1 MNSSE
6 MVSFKNS
13 IANQLLKVVF
23 SVYLILTFTVT
34 IIHMVTEYTHTRQK
48 VIEELRTIES
58 TFKPTLSRALWD
70 MNFDQIRSAFLGIE
84 KLPTVIGVQVE
95 DNEGKL
101 IGMAGKIIK
110 SDGTSV
116 LVDRMGRETVVEKA
130 YGLFWHEFSVT
141 HLRQNRTFQLGNVR
155 LYSSASV
162 VLDKVMLTF
171 IFLIINAVIKIVA
184 LWLIFLYV
192 FRLILGRP
200 LSALTNATRQIH
212 LDNLEDVSINIK
224 TSKRNELKV
233 LETAFN
239 EMIDKLLSA
248 RSRLNDYMDEE
259 TERLEGL
266 VEERT
271 RELTVSEGRFRRSE
285 AELRA
290 LFASMTDVILV
301 LNREGLYLKIAPTS
315 SELLYKPPNELINKT
330 LHEVFPEHEAQR
342 FLDAI
347 HRSLNQNTTVIIEYA
362 LHIGGREVWFD
373 GRISPISEDTIIFVA
388 RDITERKRAEEELR
402 KYSETQ
408 EVLVQEVNHRVKN
421 NLSAIIGMLYKE
433 QDRAKAEGVTDLNGI
448 RDLQGRI
455 EGLSTVHSLLSASSW
470 RPLLLSQLCE
480 EVINAA
486 LQGVPLDTKILM
498 KIKDSPVRVNSNQAH
513 HLTLLI
519 NELATNTIKHALVK
533 RDRVSIGVE
542 IYHDNN
548 NVRIV
553 YRDDG
558 SGYPEEMIAGDMSH
572 TSVGFDIIKGIVKK
586 SLRGKVLLENN
597 NGAVTVIVFSLE
609 DVENQKGI

>member
-1 MNSSE
+1 MNSSD

-70 MNFDQIRSAFLGIE
+70 MNFNQIRSAFLGIE

-315 SELLYKPPNELINKT
+315 SELLYKPLNELINKT
-330 LHEVFPEHEAQR
+330 LHEVFPEHEAQL

-362 LHIGGREVWFD
+362 LYIGGREVWFD
-373 GRISPISEDTIIFVA
+373 GRISPISEDTIICCT
-388 RDITERKRAEEELR
+388 RHYRA
-402 KYSETQ
+402 
-408 EVLVQEVNHRVKN
+408 
-421 NLSAIIGMLYKE
+421 
-433 QDRAKAEGVTDLNGI
+433 
-448 RDLQGRI
+448 
-455 EGLSTVHSLLSASSW
+455 
-470 RPLLLSQLCE
+470 
-480 EVINAA
+480 
-486 LQGVPLDTKILM
+486 
-498 KIKDSPVRVNSNQAH
+498 
-513 HLTLLI
+513 
-519 NELATNTIKHALVK
+519 
-533 RDRVSIGVE
+533 
-542 IYHDNN
+542 
-548 NVRIV
+548 
-553 YRDDG
+553 
-558 SGYPEEMIAGDMSH
+558 
-572 TSVGFDIIKGIVKK
+572 
-586 SLRGKVLLENN
+586 
-597 NGAVTVIVFSLE
+597 
-609 DVENQKGI
+609 